1 MCPELVSLDLSPF
14 RLDLSP
20 PLGRQIISGQSPA
33 EKNIRPPGENQAHR
47 AKLQG
52 SDLQL
57 NVGYS
62 AIQDLTNFSI
72 NSKSANKCITY

>member
-57 NVGYS
+57 NVE
-62 AIQDLTNFSI
+62 IQDLTNFSV